1 MRVRVC
7 VYVRARARVR
17 ICLGSAYACVQVCIH
32 ICIYVTFSFKV
43 GKEKNAAKKAVEHPK
58 YAVMIVAA
66 IAAPAKPS
74 LSI

>member
-1 MRVRVC
+1 M
-7 VYVRARARVR
+7 
-17 ICLGSAYACVQVCIH
+17 QVCIH
-32 ICIYVTFSFKV
+32 IYMYVTFSFKV

-66 IAAPAKPS
+66 IAPPIKPS